1 MPCLADKL
9 ISSCL
14 SKGKKSGPS
23 LTILVKPKEYWGVEL
38 YRLIHT
44 QVPRWDSNNLGYVY
58 DISTGMDS
66 NDLMRLGPI
75 Y

>member
-1 MPCLADKL
+1 M
-9 ISSCL
+9 I
-14 SKGKKSGPS
+14 
-23 LTILVKPKEYWGVEL
+23 IF
-38 YRLIHT
+38 RLIVGGYEIVVFDGWRERLRWH
-44 QVPRWDSNNLGYVY
+44 VNLSFGWGLRCCVYIWDSNNLGYVY